1 MRSGLDT
8 ASIDPTIRPQD
19 DLFRHT
25 NGRWLDRTEIPADR
39 GRYGTFDVLREQ
51 AEEQVRDIITEV
63 AASSPE
69 AGSVAAK
76 VGDLYSS
83 FMDTERID
91 ALGLGPITDDL
102 ALAAAA
108 RTPQDVVAALGR
120 FARDG
125 FGGLVHAFVNTD
137 DRDSSRYVV
146 YLEQGGIGL
155 PDESYYREERHEGV
169 RAAYRDHIARMLTL
183 AAQPDPQAAADRILA
198 LETRLAS
205 AHWDKVTNRDPVK
218 TYTLVD
224 PAGLAE
230 LTPGLDWST
239 YLAAM
244 EAPSHTLDAV
254 IARQPS
260 YLTAMATAL
269 TEVGMA
275 DWRDWLRWQVVHGWA
290 PYLPQAFVEENFDL
304 YGRTLSGVPQIRDR
318 WKRGVTLVEGALGEA
333 VGQLYVERHFPP
345 HAKTAMTDLV
355 ANLVTAFGQAFD
367 SLAWMGPD
375 TRAQA
380 HAKLAA
386 FTPKVGYP
394 DTWKDYSA
402 LTIEAE
408 DLVGNVR
415 RSARVEGD
423 RNLAKL
429 GSPVD
434 RSEWFMTPQTVNA
447 YYNPG
452 LNEIVFPAAI
462 LQPPFFDVDADD
474 AVNYGGIGAV
484 IGHEIGHGF
493 DDQGSQFD
501 GTGNLRNWW
510 TDEDRARFT
519 ERASALIAQFD
530 QLEPDDAPGQ
540 KVNGALTVGENIGD
554 LCGLAIGLAAYRIA
568 REGAGAT
575 DLDGYTPDQRFF
587 LGWAQVWRGK
597 AREAEA
603 KRLVQVDPHAP
614 MDLRARV
621 ARNLD
626 AFHEAF
632 ATTAEDGM
640 WLEPSQRVAIF

>member
-1 MRSGLDT
+1 VRSGLDT

-102 ALAAAA
+102 AIAAAA

-230 LTPGLDWST
+230 LTPGLDWTPTS
-239 YLAAM
+239 AAM
-244 EAPSHTLDAV
+244 EAHVPHCSTRS

-260 YLTAMATAL
+260 YRHGDGPGPDRGAASPT
-269 TEVGMA
+269 
-275 DWRDWLRWQVVHGWA
+275 WRDWLHLAGASMSWA
-290 PYLPQAFVEENFDL
+290 PYLPQAFVDENFDF
-304 YGRTLSGVPQIRDR
+304 YGAPSPACRGAARALEARRRARRGRARRGGRPALRRAALPAAAKEAMDRARRQPARGVP
-318 WKRGVTLVEGALGEA
+318 A
-333 VGQLYVERHFPP
+333 VHRPSSPGWREE
-345 HAKTAMTDLV
+345 
-355 ANLVTAFGQAFD
+355 
-367 SLAWMGPD
+367 
-375 TRAQA
+375 TRAA
-380 HAKLAA
+380 KALRKLAA
-386 FTPKVGYP
+386 FTPKIGYP
-394 DTWKDYSA
+394 TRGATTRRCDHRRRRPGRQRPA
-402 LTIEAE
+402 
-408 DLVGNVR
+408 VR
-415 RSARVEGD
+415 DGVRGRPQPGQAR
-423 RNLAKL
+423 R
-429 GSPVD
+429 PVD
-434 RSEWFMTPQTVNA
+434 RTS
-447 YYNPG
+447 
-452 LNEIVFPAAI
+452 
-462 LQPPFFDVDADD
+462 
-474 AVNYGGIGAV
+474 
-484 IGHEIGHGF
+484 
-493 DDQGSQFD
+493 GS
-501 GTGNLRNWW
+501 
-510 TDEDRARFT
+510 
-519 ERASALIAQFD
+519 
-530 QLEPDDAPGQ
+530 
-540 KVNGALTVGENIGD
+540 
-554 LCGLAIGLAAYRIA
+554 
-568 REGAGAT
+568 
-575 DLDGYTPDQRFF
+575 
-587 LGWAQVWRGK
+587 
-597 AREAEA
+597 
-603 KRLVQVDPHAP
+603 
-614 MDLRARV
+614 
-621 ARNLD
+621 
-626 AFHEAF
+626 
-632 ATTAEDGM
+632 
-640 WLEPSQRVAIF
+640 